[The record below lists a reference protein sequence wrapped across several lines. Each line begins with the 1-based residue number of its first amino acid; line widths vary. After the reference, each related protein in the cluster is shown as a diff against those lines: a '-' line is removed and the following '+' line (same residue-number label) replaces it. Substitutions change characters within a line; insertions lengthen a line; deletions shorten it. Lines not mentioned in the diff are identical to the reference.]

1 MLLLAHVGY
10 TVGGGWAAQ
19 RLRVKN
25 PVDFRLVAF
34 MAIFPDIVDRG
45 LYILF
50 IPDAEAGRLLG
61 HTLIFQLAVFALLV
75 AIRRG
80 FWIYGLASITHLALD
95 AHGLSPEQALW
106 PVLGSSLDNVNIVS
120 GSAAVAGQ
128 SYGERVLDRLQD
140 IAQTYGHSG
149 PVAILLDIGGLAVLT
164 AFAIGARLYE
174 RRRLLS
180 LALRGTALTA
190 GAVARGLARR

>member
-25 PVDFRLVAF
+25 AVDFRLVAI

-45 LYILF
+45 LYILL
-50 IPDAEAGRLLG
+50 IPDAESGRLIA
-61 HTLIFQLAVFALLV
+61 HTLIFQIVVFAVLV

-80 FWIYGLASITHLALD
+80 FWIYGVASLMHLALD
-95 AHGLSPEQALW
+95 AQGLSPEQVLW
-106 PVLGSSLDNVNIVS
+106 PVLGSSLENVDIVS
-120 GSAAVAGQ
+120 GSAAAAGQ

-140 IAQTYGHSG
+140 IPRTYGHSG
-149 PVAILLDIGGLAVLT
+149 PVAILFDIGGLVALT
-164 AFAIGARLYE
+164 AFAVGARLFE
-174 RRRLLS
+174 RGRLL
-180 LALRGTALTA
+180 L
-190 GAVARGLARR
+190 LARRGRALTQE